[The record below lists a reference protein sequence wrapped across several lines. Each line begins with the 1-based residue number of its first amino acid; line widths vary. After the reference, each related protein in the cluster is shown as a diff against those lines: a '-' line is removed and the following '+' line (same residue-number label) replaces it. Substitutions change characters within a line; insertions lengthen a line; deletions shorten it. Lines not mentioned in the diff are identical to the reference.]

1 MLLPSFLKRFPVT
14 GRGEGREGA
23 RIPNGHATN
32 RASQGGN
39 WHRKNRKRPRER
51 ERKRE
56 RESSG
61 LMEQTHSIPSLLSE
75 FTAISFQDNLLA

>member
-14 GRGEGREGA
+14 GRGEGRKGA

-39 WHRKNRKRPRER
+39 WHGKNRKRPRER
-51 ERKRE
+51 ERERE
-56 RESSG
+56 REQWPDG
-61 LMEQTHSIPSLLSE
+61 ANAFDSIVIVRVYRNKFPG
-75 FTAISFQDNLLA
+75 

>member
-1 MLLPSFLKRFPVT
+1 MATRQIEPRREAIGT
-14 GRGEGREGA
+14 GRIEKG
-23 RIPNGHATN
+23 
-32 RASQGGN
+32 
-39 WHRKNRKRPRER
+39 RER
-51 ERKRE
+51 EKERE